1 MPSSRHNACVPNLSF
16 FTAYDF
22 QVVPPAGCD
31 RYSVSG
37 SGVLGYARSLDVWG
51 LSGKFAWAVSV
62 SRNQSI
68 KFYTSNGVYS
78 RSTDNFWVTG
88 IVWQFRWGGGL

>member
-1 MPSSRHNACVPNLSF
+1 
-16 FTAYDF
+16 
-22 QVVPPAGCD
+22 
-31 RYSVSG
+31 
-37 SGVLGYARSLDVWG
+37 
-51 LSGKFAWAVSV
+51 V

-88 IVWQFRWGGGL
+88 IVWQFRWRGGL